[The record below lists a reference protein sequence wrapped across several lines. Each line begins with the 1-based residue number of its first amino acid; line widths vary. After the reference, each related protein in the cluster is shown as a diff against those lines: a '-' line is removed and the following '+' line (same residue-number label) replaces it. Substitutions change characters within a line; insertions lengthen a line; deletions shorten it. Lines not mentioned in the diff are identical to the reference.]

1 MQLGANAWISQMND
15 NNTIKKGD
23 IILIHGN
30 GNEEKKALELF
41 YKFIDNTNLQFLNL
55 ENEIKNNW

>member
-1 MQLGANAWISQMND
+1 MND